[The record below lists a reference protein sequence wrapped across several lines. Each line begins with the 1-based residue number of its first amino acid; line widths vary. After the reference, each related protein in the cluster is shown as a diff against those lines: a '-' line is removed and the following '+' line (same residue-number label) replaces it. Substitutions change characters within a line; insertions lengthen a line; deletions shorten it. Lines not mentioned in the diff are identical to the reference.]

1 MDLLL
6 SIIVIYLP
14 TSRTIIGGII
24 KLSLWFNFLFQ
35 KSLSDLE
42 QAKLSEVYPLDWAK
56 VSANVK
62 NWELNMLGEM
72 IVVELFCVCVRFICY
87 FIDGFPIL

>member
-14 TSRTIIGGII
+14 TSRTCSHSGII
-24 KLSLWFNFLFQ
+24 KLSLGFNFSLQ

-42 QAKLSEVYPLDWAK
+42 QAKLSEVNPLDLAEAA
-56 VSANVK
+56 ANVK
-62 NWELNMLGEM
+62 K
-72 IVVELFCVCVRFICY
+72 
-87 FIDGFPIL
+87 